1 MKNSG
6 YTTNEILA
14 MQRDA
19 VERVRE
25 MQRRANSHVARSENG
40 QSSAANS
47 PPNGGKD
54 PLTAQSKRPG
64 TNYSSKQI
72 SSGSTAHPTP
82 PAEQSQRKPPPK
94 PSRPHKPSVI
104 LPGGLQNIL
113 NSIGIGEDKAV
124 VLAVIVILLSQNADQ
139 SLILALLY
147 LIM

>member
-25 MQRRANSHVARSENG
+25 MQRRANSHVARSENA
-40 QSSAANS
+40 QTAAAVN
-47 PPNGGKD
+47 PPNGAERRLPDKSK
-54 PLTAQSKRPG
+54 PAQ
-64 TNYSSKQI
+64 TNRLVQPSH
-72 SSGSTAHPTP
+72 GGAALPNP
-82 PAEQSQRKPPPK
+82 PAEQP
-94 PSRPHKPSVI
+94 PHKPHSNPSNPGKPSVL
-104 LPGGLQNIL
+104 LPGGLQNLL